1 LTESSENGRRKIMK
15 DMKWKAEEE
24 RKEGEVEGIGE
35 RE

>member
-1 LTESSENGRRKIMK
+1 LQKKGRRKIIK
-15 DMKWKAEEE
+15 DIKWKAEEE

>member
-1 LTESSENGRRKIMK
+1 VTESSERGGRKMK
-15 DMKWKAEEE
+15 DIKWKAEEE